1 LPRLL
6 LALTAVAALTAASC
20 SSGNDDGPE
29 VTVGEVEEA
38 TVGDLDAVIRPA
50 ARQLLDAPGLRVT
63 AAYFSFDNPEQVAR
77 FDWLEYRAGGDYLV
91 VYSELEPRRSEA
103 FIQVGNDFYSSEIT
117 PQNGRPWSEPGPPPG
132 TPEEIIPALAVLTA
146 MAEQSTTLRV
156 DDSDRARE
164 VTRQQDSEGNTL
176 WTLNNP
182 GIDPDVVTN
191 AAQWFI
197 NADGIL
203 QFYRVGS
210 EVTPIDGSSGIVY
223 EYAIIAD
230 LDRLEPPVPGTSL
243 DLEAIG
249 VPEELRGIEE

>member
-1 LPRLL
+1 MVRVDTTERIDL
-6 LALTAVAALTAASC
+6 
-20 SSGNDDGPE
+20 SGNWND
-29 VTVGEVEEA
+29 T
-38 TVGDLDAVIRPA
+38 DAN
-50 ARQLLDAPGLRVT
+50 L
-63 AAYFSFDNPEQVAR
+63 VA
-77 FDWLEYRAGGDYLV
+77 GNI
-91 VYSELEPRRSEA
+91 RRSA
-103 FIQVGNDFYSSEIT
+103 GMRQFAADD
-117 PQNGRPWSEPGPPPG
+117 
-132 TPEEIIPALAVLTA
+132 LAAAGAKENLW
-146 MAEQSTTLRV
+146 
-156 DDSDRARE
+156 
-164 VTRQQDSEGNTL
+164 QQDSEGNTL